1 MGNLTLE
8 AVATGRMVR
17 CSAGGWSGGVLDM
30 DTRSHWEQVYATKDP
45 EQVSWF
51 RPHLE
56 RSLEL
61 IERAAPDRLASI
73 LDVGAGQSTLVD
85 DLLELGYQ
93 NITVVEI
100 SQAALDASKKRAGQ
114 SGSKVQWVCGDVTEI
129 ELPKRSFDLWHDRA
143 VFHFLTE
150 AGQRRAYVE
159 RARSALRPGGSLI
172 VSTFGPSGP
181 ERCSGLATM
190 RYDVSSLGSEFGD
203 RFRLVESSL
212 DLHETPSGAVQ
223 QFLSCWY
230 RFT

>member
-1 MGNLTLE
+1 
-8 AVATGRMVR
+8 
-17 CSAGGWSGGVLDM
+17 M
-30 DTRSHWEQVYATKDP
+30 DARSHWEQVHATKDP

-51 RPHLE
+51 SPHLE

-85 DLLELGYQ
+85 DLLGLGYES
-93 NITVVEI
+93 ITVLEI
-100 SQAALDASKKRAGQ
+100 SRTALDALKERVGQAGRAI
-114 SGSKVQWVCGDVTEI
+114 QWICGDVTETV
-129 ELPKRSFDLWHDRA
+129 LPEASFDLWHDRA

-150 AGQRRAYVE
+150 VGQRRAYVE
-159 RARSALRPGGSLI
+159 RVKRALKPGGSLI

-190 RYDVSSLGSEFGD
+190 RYDASSLGNEFGD

-212 DLHETPSGAVQ
+212 DLHGTPSGAVQ

-230 RFT
+230 QFR

>member
-1 MGNLTLE
+1 
-8 AVATGRMVR
+8 
-17 CSAGGWSGGVLDM
+17 M

-45 EQVSWF
+45 ERVSWF

-85 DLLELGYQ
+85 DLLARGYQ
-93 NITVVEI
+93 NITVLEI
-100 SQAALDASKKRAGQ
+100 SRAALDGLKERVGEAGAA
-114 SGSKVQWVCGDVTEI
+114 VRWICGDVTETA
-129 ELPKRSFDLWHDRA
+129 LPKAGFDVWHDRA

-159 RARSALRPGGSLI
+159 QVRRALKQGGSLI

-181 ERCSGLATM
+181 ERCSGLPTM
-190 RYDVSSLGSEFGD
+190 RYDALSLGLEFGG

-212 DLHETPSGAVQ
+212 QMHTTPSGAEQ
-223 QFLSCWY
+223 QFLSCWW
-230 RFT
+230 RFG

>member
-1 MGNLTLE
+1 
-8 AVATGRMVR
+8 
-17 CSAGGWSGGVLDM
+17 M
-30 DTRSHWEQVYATKDP
+30 DARSHWEQVYATKDP

-61 IERAAPDRLASI
+61 IERAAPDRSASL
-73 LDVGAGQSTLVD
+73 LDVGAGQSTLVE
-85 DLLELGYQ
+85 DLLGLGYE
-93 NITVVEI
+93 NISVLEI
-100 SQAALDASKKRAGQ
+100 SQTALDGLKARVGQAGRAIR
-114 SGSKVQWVCGDVTEI
+114 WICGDVTET
-129 ELPKRSFDLWHDRA
+129 ELPEASFDLWHDRA

-159 RARSALRPGGSLI
+159 RAKSALKPGGSLI

-223 QFLSCWY
+223 PFLSCWY
-230 RFT
+230 RFR

>member
-1 MGNLTLE
+1 MNARL
-8 AVATGRMVR
+8 
-17 CSAGGWSGGVLDM
+17 
-30 DTRSHWEQVYATKDP
+30 HWEQVYAMQGR

-56 RSLEL
+56 RSVEL

-85 DLLELGYQ
+85 DLLGLGYEDL
-93 NITVVEI
+93 TVLEI
-100 SQAALDASKKRAGQ
+100 SRTAIDALKERVGQQGAAI
-114 SGSKVQWVCGDVTEI
+114 QWICGDVTEAV
-129 ELPKRSFDLWHDRA
+129 LPDRSFDLWHDRA

-150 AGQRRAYVE
+150 AGQRRDYVE
-159 RARSALRPGGSLI
+159 RVKRALKPGGSLI

-190 RYDVSSLGSEFGD
+190 RYDVAALGSEFGD
-203 RFRLVESSL
+203 RFRLMESSL
-212 DLHETPSGAVQ
+212 DLHETPSGAAQ

-230 RFT
+230 RLK

>member
-1 MGNLTLE
+1 
-8 AVATGRMVR
+8 
-17 CSAGGWSGGVLDM
+17 M
-30 DTRSHWEQVYATKDP
+30 DARSHWEHVHAMNDP
-45 EQVSWF
+45 KQVSWF

-61 IERAAPDRLASI
+61 IERAAPDRRASI
-73 LDVGAGQSTLVD
+73 VDVGAGQSTLVD
-85 DLLELGYQ
+85 DLLRLGYED
-93 NITVVEI
+93 ITVLEI
-100 SQAALDASKKRAGQ
+100 SHAALDALKERAGQ
-114 SGSKVQWVCGDVTEI
+114 PGEAVQWICGDVTETL
-129 ELPKRSFDLWHDRA
+129 LPEASFDLWHDRA

-150 AGQRRAYVE
+150 PDQRSAYVE
-159 RARSALRPGGSLI
+159 RVKKALKPGGSLI

-190 RYDVSSLGSEFGD
+190 RYDAASLGSELGD

-230 RFT
+230 RFS

>member
-1 MGNLTLE
+1 
-8 AVATGRMVR
+8 
-17 CSAGGWSGGVLDM
+17 M
-30 DTRSHWEQVYATKDP
+30 DARSHWEQVYATKDP

-61 IERAAPDRLASI
+61 IERAAPDRGASI
-73 LDVGAGQSTLVD
+73 LDVGAGQSTLLD
-85 DLLELGYQ
+85 DLLALGYG
-93 NITVVEI
+93 NITVLEI
-100 SQAALDASKKRAGQ
+100 SPTAIEALKERVGQAGRA
-114 SGSKVQWVCGDVTEI
+114 VQWVCGDVTETMPP
-129 ELPKRSFDLWHDRA
+129 EASFDLWHDRA

-159 RARSALRPGGSLI
+159 RVKRALKPGGSLI

-181 ERCSGLATM
+181 ERCSGLAAM
-190 RYDVSSLGSEFGD
+190 RYDASSLGSEFGD

-223 QFLSCWY
+223 QFLSCRH
-230 RFT
+230 RFS

>member
-1 MGNLTLE
+1 
-8 AVATGRMVR
+8 
-17 CSAGGWSGGVLDM
+17 M
-30 DTRSHWEQVYATKDP
+30 DTRAHWEQVHATKDP
-45 EQVSWF
+45 ERVSWF
-51 RPHLE
+51 SPHLE

-61 IERAAPDRLASI
+61 IERAAPNRRASI

-85 DLLELGYQ
+85 DLLGLGYE
-93 NITVVEI
+93 NITVLEI
-100 SQAALDASKKRAGQ
+100 SHTALEALKERMGQ
-114 SGSKVQWVCGDVTEI
+114 SGATVQWICGDVTET
-129 ELPKRSFDLWHDRA
+129 ELPEASFDVWHDRA

-159 RARSALRPGGSLI
+159 RVKSSLKPGGSLI

-190 RYDVSSLGSEFGD
+190 RYDASSLESEFGD

-212 DLHETPSGAVQ
+212 DRHETPSGAVQ

-230 RFT
+230 RFS

>member
-1 MGNLTLE
+1 
-8 AVATGRMVR
+8 
-17 CSAGGWSGGVLDM
+17 M
-30 DTRSHWEQVYATKDP
+30 DVRSHWEQVHATKDP

-61 IERAAPDRLASI
+61 IERAAPDWLASI
-73 LDVGAGQSTLVD
+73 VDVGAGQSTLVD
-85 DLLELGYQ
+85 DLLGLGYE

-100 SQAALDASKKRAGQ
+100 SQTALDASKKRVGQ
-114 SGSKVQWVCGDVTEI
+114 SGSKVQWICGDVTETV
-129 ELPKRSFDLWHDRA
+129 LPEASFDLWHDRA
-143 VFHFLTE
+143 VFHFLTA
-150 AGQRRAYVE
+150 AGRRRAYVDRVR
-159 RARSALRPGGSLI
+159 RALKPGGSLI

-190 RYDVSSLGSEFGD
+190 RYDASSLGSEFGD

-223 QFLSCWY
+223 QFLCSWY
-230 RFT
+230 RFS

>member
-1 MGNLTLE
+1 
-8 AVATGRMVR
+8 
-17 CSAGGWSGGVLDM
+17 M
-30 DTRSHWEQVYATKDP
+30 DARSHWEQVHATKDP
-45 EQVSWF
+45 RQVSWF
-51 RPHLE
+51 SPHLE

-61 IERAAPDRLASI
+61 IERAAPDRSASL
-73 LDVGAGQSTLVD
+73 LDVGAGQSTLVE
-85 DLLELGYQ
+85 DLLGLGYE
-93 NITVVEI
+93 NISVLEI
-100 SQAALDASKKRAGQ
+100 SQTALDGLKARVGQAGRAIR
-114 SGSKVQWVCGDVTEI
+114 WICGDVTETALA
-129 ELPKRSFDLWHDRA
+129 EASFDLWHDRA

-159 RARSALRPGGSLI
+159 RVRRALKPGGSLI

-203 RFRLVESSL
+203 GFTLVESSL

-230 RFT
+230 RFR

>member
-1 MGNLTLE
+1 
-8 AVATGRMVR
+8 
-17 CSAGGWSGGVLDM
+17 M
-30 DTRSHWEQVYATKDP
+30 DARSHWEQVHATKRP

-73 LDVGAGQSTLVD
+73 MDVGGGQSTLVD
-85 DLLELGYQ
+85 DLLGLGYEK
-93 NITVVEI
+93 ITVLDI
-100 SQAALDASKKRAGQ
+100 SQTALDASKKRVGR
-114 SGSKVQWVCGDVTEI
+114 SGPAVRWICGDVTEV
-129 ELPKRSFDLWHDRA
+129 ELPEGVFDVWHDRA

-150 AGQRRAYVE
+150 AGQRRSYVE
-159 RARSALRPGGSLI
+159 GVKRALKAGGSLI

-181 ERCSGLATM
+181 ERCSGLAAM
-190 RYDVSSLGSEFGD
+190 RYDAPALGSEFGD

-223 QFLSCWY
+223 QFLSSWY
-230 RFT
+230 RLS